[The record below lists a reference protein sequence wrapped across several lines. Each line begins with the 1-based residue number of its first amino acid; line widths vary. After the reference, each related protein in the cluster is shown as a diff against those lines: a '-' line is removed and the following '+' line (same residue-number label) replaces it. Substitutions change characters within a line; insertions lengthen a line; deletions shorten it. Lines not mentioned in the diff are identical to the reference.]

1 MLFINSSKLS
11 TSRRFSIS
19 ITWWIFLGWLLS
31 SSLTLTEL
39 FQNHVKWILPAF
51 FNCLH
56 LEDNWW
62 FSWHMLSETKSLPE
76 KFSWVRTSDLLLRL
90 FLLIRMLRSCF
101 LHLNLTIRDNALQML
116 FSRKPSPID
125 AGKGFISS
133 DSQRCYWALLTA
145 FLSNWTILSVSKRF
159 QFLLTV
165 SSELRISYRLKK
177 LSKRLVRSDSLED
190 MSSTRTSLSINSSFE
205 RFSSWLLVR
214 TIIIYEYRWYKIK
227 IRLN

>member
-11 TSRRFSIS
+11 TSRSFSIS

-76 KFSWVRTSDLLLRL
+76 KFSWVRTSDLLRKF
-90 FLLIRMLRSCF
+90 FLLIRMLRFCF
-101 LHLNLTIRDNALQML
+101 LHLNLTITVSFFFKRWHGWRSSGFTSWPVRDNALQTL
-116 FSRKPSPID
+116 FSRTSSLID
-125 AGKGFISS
+125 AGTGFISS
-133 DSQRCYWALLTA
+133 DSRRWYWALLTA
-145 FLSNWTILSVSKRF
+145 FLSNWTILSVSKRL

-165 SSELRISYRLKK
+165 SSELRISYHFRKWDGLQH
-177 LSKRLVRSDSLED
+177 
-190 MSSTRTSLSINSSFE
+190 
-205 RFSSWLLVR
+205 
-214 TIIIYEYRWYKIK
+214 
-227 IRLN
+227 